1 MLESLR
7 KLVVPILVWII
18 AIVALAASLFL
29 TMSGFQNGNFPL
41 GVFGIAM
48 MLASLVAMA
57 NRFGTANRFDKP
69 VRFMLTA
76 SFGLMLLAVTIM
88 VIGVLG
94 GLILLGFLL
103 VLGVAV
109 FRFIGRQN
117 TLYNFLKVRL
127 SRLGFEEKPDE
138 ATNGYIFTRDGIVIQ
153 EDLGNYRDGVSRI
166 RCSAPNTAP
175 LDKSFSSRAR
185 DEMYAAIT
193 AWLLENKIMD
203 LEKEYQKLIQE
214 EINSRR

>member
-1 MLESLR
+1 M
-7 KLVVPILVWII
+7 PILVWII

-29 TMSGFQNGNFPL
+29 TMSGFPDGNFPL
-41 GVFGIAM
+41 GIFGIAM
-48 MLASLVAMA
+48 MLASLAAMA

-76 SFGLMLLAVTIM
+76 SFGMMLLAVTIM
-88 VIGVLG
+88 VIGVFL

-103 VLGVAV
+103 VLGIAV
-109 FRFIGRQN
+109 FRFIGCQN

-127 SRLGFEEKPDE
+127 PKLGFEEKLDE
-138 ATNGYIFTRDGIVIQ
+138 ATNGYIFTRDSIVIQ
-153 EDLGNYRDGVSRI
+153 EDLSDNRDGVSRI

-185 DEMYAAIT
+185 DDMYAAIT

-203 LEKEYQKLIQE
+203 LEKEYQ
-214 EINSRR
+214 S